1 MAQTG
6 GDMVRLAVRIFTI
19 VFALVGLGTVAGWVW
34 PSLRGAPPAPN
45 DIAVVVSPDG
55 EFKAVL
61 ASWNGGGAIAPFC
74 YDRVFVVPKA
84 TAADQAVDD
93 ENVVFEGVCGSFAL
107 KDGVIN
113 SSPQLSWRD
122 ARVLVVRF
130 STNATAAS
138 PEKFRLRRLVAQGQV
153 AVEFEVG
160 H

>member
-1 MAQTG
+1 
-6 GDMVRLAVRIFTI
+6 MVRLAVRVFTI
-19 VFALVGLGTVAGWVW
+19 VLALVALGTVAGWVW
-34 PSLRGAPPAPN
+34 PSLRGAPSAPN
-45 DIAVVVSPDG
+45 DITVVASPDQ

-84 TAADQAVDD
+84 TVADQVVDD
-93 ENVVFEGVCGSFAL
+93 ENVVFEAACGSFAL
-107 KDGVIN
+107 NDGVIN
-113 SSPQLSWRD
+113 SSPKLSWRE

-130 STNATAAS
+130 STNAAAAS
-138 PEKFRLRRLVAQGQV
+138 PEKFRLRRLVAHGQV